1 MSAERVPKQE
11 QEDAS
16 TEVLEVAP
24 GVLRMQ
30 LPIQMPGLGHVN
42 MYCLLDERGA
52 AVVDPGL
59 PGEES
64 FAAIEQRL
72 AQAGLKVRDVHTV
85 VVTHSHP
92 DHFGG
97 AGRLFKETGCRVI
110 AHRGFEVFGRH
121 LTLCEPEPSVAELD
135 AQLASADSLDSE
147 RTPRNSTAPAL
158 RGGAS
163 GPQPV
168 VQTEDDDS
176 LWPDSL
182 PTRPPTPWGGT
193 QPGPPPEAL
202 KRWQQ
207 MRASGRAFVPRIT
220 HAVEHGSVIRLAR
233 RDWFVWFTPGHTAD
247 HICLHDPDNGVFV
260 AGDHVLP
267 SITPHISGLS
277 EAADPL
283 QRFYDSLEQVAAI
296 RGVQRCLP
304 AHGHPFSDLQGRAQ
318 AIRRHHDERL
328 VRIQQISQRLGP
340 ASVQAISRELFQ
352 ERNWG
357 SMAESETY
365 AHLEH
370 LRLRQ
375 QAETRRD
382 ADATLIYEC

>member
-1 MSAERVPKQE
+1 MSDVRVPKQE

-30 LPIQMPGLGHVN
+30 LPISMPGLGHVN
-42 MYCLLDERGA
+42 MYCLLDDRGA

-59 PGEES
+59 PGDES
-64 FAAIEQRL
+64 WAAIEERL
-72 AQAGLKVRDVHTV
+72 ARADLRVRDVHTV
-85 VVTHSHP
+85 IVTHSHP

-97 AGRLFKETGCRVI
+97 AGRFFAETGCKVI
-110 AHRGFEVFGRH
+110 AHRAFETFGRT
-121 LTLCEPEPSVAELD
+121 LSLCEPEPTVADLD
-135 AQLASADSLDSE
+135 AQLAP
-147 RTPRNSTAPAL
+147 PRP
-158 RGGAS
+158 R
-163 GPQPV
+163 PV
-168 VQTEDDDS
+168 VQPEENV
-176 LWPDSL
+176 LWPDTF
-182 PTRPPTPWGGT
+182 PERPLAPWGGR

-207 MRASGRAFVPRIT
+207 MRTSGRAFLPRIT
-220 HAVEHGSVIRLAR
+220 HAVDHGSLIRLAR
-233 RDWFVWFTPGHTAD
+233 REWSVWFTPGHTGD
-247 HICLHDPDNGVFV
+247 HICLHDAEHGTFV

-277 EAADPL
+277 DSADPL
-283 QRFYDSLEQVAAI
+283 QCFYDSLSEVGAI
-296 RGVQRCLP
+296 AGVQRCLP
-304 AHGHPFSDLQGRAQ
+304 AHGHPFTDLQGRAQ

-328 VRIQQISQRLGP
+328 ARIQAISARLGP

-357 SMAESETY
+357 PMAESETF

-370 LRLRQ
+370 LRLRAK
-375 QAETRRD
+375 AESHRD
-382 ADATLIYEC
+382 EAGMLIYAA